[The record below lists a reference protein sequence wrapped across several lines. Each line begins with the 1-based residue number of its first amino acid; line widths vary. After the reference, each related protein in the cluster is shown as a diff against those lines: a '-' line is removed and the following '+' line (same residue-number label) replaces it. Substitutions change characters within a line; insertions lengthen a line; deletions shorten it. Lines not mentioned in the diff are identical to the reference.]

1 MNDNKQNKR
10 RVKIGIAVFFA
21 FSVLI
26 ALLTMI
32 DFDVL
37 YAKLTGPTE
46 LFKEEFDDD
55 QFYVPDYETNIL
67 TDPEYL
73 DLDRELL
80 WSENGITEKLHDNN
94 YEKYHEE
101 GVLVHDYFESLIT
114 GDSDRYNALFS
125 QEYIKK
131 YGKQDPFPMQR
142 VYDMEA
148 EVLSRSTD
156 AKTGGINLV
165 IKIGYK
171 IQANDGTVRRD
182 MISDMKVPLDLN
194 IYVAPT
200 GRAEI
205 RSVTQYFSGDRL
217 DMAKLP
223 IIIAILLVAVPVILV
238 VGFAIVVVYI
248 LKKKKKA

>member
-1 MNDNKQNKR
+1 MNNKNQNKR
-10 RVKIGIAVFFA
+10 RVRIGILVFFA

-37 YAKLTGPTE
+37 YAKLTGPIE
-46 LFKEEFDDD
+46 LSKEEFGDDE
-55 QFYVPDYETNIL
+55 FYVPDYETDIL
-67 TDPEYL
+67 TDPVYL
-73 DLDRELL
+73 ALDRTLL
-80 WSENGITEKLHDNN
+80 WSENGITEKLYDND

-101 GVLVHDYFESLIT
+101 GVLVHDYFESLIL
-114 GDSDRYNALFS
+114 GDADRYNALFS
-125 QEYIKK
+125 ESYIKK
-131 YGKQDPFPMQR
+131 YGSQDAFTMQR

-148 EVLSRSTD
+148 EVLSRTTD

-165 IKIGYK
+165 IKVGYK

-182 MISDMKVPLDLN
+182 MTSDMKVPLDLN
-194 IYVAPT
+194 VYVAPT

-205 RSVTQYFSGDRL
+205 CSITQYYSGDGL
-217 DMAKLP
+217 ETPALP
-223 IIIAILLVAVPVILV
+223 VVLAIFLVAVPIVLV
-238 VGFAIVVVYI
+238 AGFVIVVIFI